1 MKKLNSTACKVLV
14 CAALVAA
21 GGLCLALPPAF
32 SSQEDMTHVR
42 SDALGPLTRPMAVFA
57 HDQHNEKA
65 GIDDC
70 AACHHGKDAQGRQD
84 KEDISAG
91 IPCADCHAG
100 AEKQVT
106 PLMRAYHQQCIGC
119 HTQMAKGPT
128 HCAGCHVK

>member
-1 MKKLNSTACKVLV
+1 MKKNSVTAPAKL
-14 CAALVAA
+14 AALLVIAVFGVFMFTPMGMA
-21 GGLCLALPPAF
+21 
-32 SSQEDMTHVR
+32 EVDMTHVR